1 MTSDHHLIM
10 LTRQDYEQLRR
21 DLKAAGLDLC
31 YMAQAGQPIRLD
43 WTPTLF
49 SDERF
54 LSQVARRRPA
64 ALSYPIASVVHTR
77 AGGWLRPDEFVVTFH
92 GVGMLQEEA
101 LRQYLSDHQV
111 QNSRQPPSD
120 QRAA

>member
-1 MTSDHHLIM
+1 MTNDHYLII

-43 WTPTLF
+43 WTPTLL

-54 LSQVARRRPA
+54 LGQIARRRPSD
-64 ALSYPIASVVHTR
+64 LSYPIASVVHTR

-92 GVGMLQEEA
+92 GVGSLQEEA
-101 LRQYLSDHQV
+101 LQRYLSDHQV
-111 QNSRQPPSD
+111 QSSPQSPSEK
-120 QRAA
+120 RAA

>member
-1 MTSDHHLIM
+1 MTSANDLIM
-10 LTRQDYEQLRR
+10 LTRQDYEQLRH

-31 YMAQAGQPIRLD
+31 YMAQAGHPVRLD

-54 LSQVARRRPA
+54 LSQVAMRRPTD
-64 ALSYPIASVVHTR
+64 LSYRIVSVIHTR

-92 GVGMLQEEA
+92 GVGALQEEA
-101 LRQYLSDHQV
+101 LQQYLNAHPV
-111 QNSRQPPSD
+111 QSSSQPPSEK
-120 QRAA
+120 RAA